1 MCGRPAGKC
10 GRKKGDD
17 KQSER
22 RKTQNRPGYNGDR
35 KTRNGDRKTGR
46 ICAGAIRW
54 GIRRLTLADSVPG
67 NQEQFP

>member
-1 MCGRPAGKC
+1 MGAQRENAAEK
-10 GRKKGDD
+10 RGDE

-54 GIRRLTLADSVPG
+54 GIRRLTLANSVPG